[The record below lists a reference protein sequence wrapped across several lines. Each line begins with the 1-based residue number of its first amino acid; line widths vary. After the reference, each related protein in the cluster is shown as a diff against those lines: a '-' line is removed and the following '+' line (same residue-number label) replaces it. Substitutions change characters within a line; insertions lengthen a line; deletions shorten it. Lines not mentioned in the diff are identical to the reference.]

1 MTPKFT
7 IFAIAGGTASG
18 KTTLAR
24 DLCSCAT
31 EFGLSSACISLD
43 NFYKKIDLPIE
54 DRRVIN
60 FDHPDSFDFDLLR
73 TFLVDLFENGVAKMP
88 TYDFKT
94 HSRTDVVVE
103 VTKPNLLIVE
113 GILTLHLPKLRELF
127 SYTIF
132 VDTPDEIRLNRKLVR
147 DVAERNRTESY
158 ALNQWHTYSQPMFKK
173 YCLPSKKYADLIF
186 SGLTW
191 NSKDIQNILLDYYCM
206 YCHIRPST
214 VEFY

>member
-18 KTTLAR
+18 KTTLAK
-24 DLCSCAT
+24 DLCSCAI
-31 EFGLSSACISLD
+31 EFGLSAACISLD

-73 TFLVDLFENGVAKMP
+73 TFLDDLSENRVAKMP

-113 GILTLHLPKLRELF
+113 GILTLHLPELRDLF
-127 SYTIF
+127 SYSIF

-158 ALNQWHTYSQPMFKK
+158 ALNQWHTYSQPMFLK
-173 YCLPSKKYADLIF
+173 YCLPSSKYADLIF
-186 SGLTW
+186 SGMSWQL
-191 NSKDIQNILLDYYCM
+191 KDIQNILLDYYSM

-214 VEFY
+214 VEFC